1 MRVHYMQLIA
11 YILRQTTGFIHISL
25 KKMDKYQ
32 TVIWSFKRQ
41 QTSPRQPVRK
51 FSATYIS
58 FYLNTKKQAKKPVTS
73 STSIEKLILFLIV

>member
-1 MRVHYMQLIA
+1 MRVSYMQLIA

-32 TVIWSFKRQ
+32 TLIWSFKRQ

-58 FYLNTKKQAKKPVTS
+58 FYLNTKKNRRKNLLHPQRQLRNLS
-73 STSIEKLILFLIV
+73 CF

>member
-1 MRVHYMQLIA
+1 MRVSYMQLIA

-41 QTSPRQPVRK
+41 QSSSRRTMQKFLQPT
-51 FSATYIS
+51 FHFI
-58 FYLNTKKQAKKPVTS
+58 
-73 STSIEKLILFLIV
+73 

>member
-1 MRVHYMQLIA
+1 MRVSYMQLIA

-32 TVIWSFKRQ
+32 TLIWSFKRQ

-51 FSATYIS
+51 FSVTYIS
-58 FYLNTKKQAKKPVTS
+58 FYLNTKKNRRKNLLHPQRQLRNLS
-73 STSIEKLILFLIV
+73 CF

>member
-1 MRVHYMQLIA
+1 MRVSYIQLIA

-32 TVIWSFKRQ
+32 TLIWSFKRQ

-58 FYLNTKKQAKKPVTS
+58 FYLNTKKNRRKNLLHPQRQLRNLS
-73 STSIEKLILFLIV
+73 CF

>member
-1 MRVHYMQLIA
+1 MRVSYMQLIA

-32 TVIWSFKRQ
+32 TVIWSFKHQ

-58 FYLNTKKQAKKPVTS
+58 FYLNTKKNRRKNLLHPQRQLRNLS
-73 STSIEKLILFLIV
+73 CF

>member
-1 MRVHYMQLIA
+1 MQLIA
-11 YILRQTTGFIHISL
+11 YILRQAAGFIHISL

-58 FYLNTKKQAKKPVTS
+58 FYLNTKKTGRKNLLHPQRQLRNLS
-73 STSIEKLILFLIV
+73 CF

>member
-1 MRVHYMQLIA
+1 MQLIA
-11 YILRQTTGFIHISL
+11 YILRRAAGFIHISL

>member
-1 MRVHYMQLIA
+1 MQLIA

>member
-1 MRVHYMQLIA
+1 MRVSYMQLIA
-11 YILRQTTGFIHISL
+11 YILRRAAGFIHISL

-58 FYLNTKKQAKKPVTS
+58 FYLNTKKKQAKKPVTS
-73 STSIEKLILFLIV
+73 STSIEKLILF

>member
-1 MRVHYMQLIA
+1 
-11 YILRQTTGFIHISL
+11 
-25 KKMDKYQ
+25 MDKYQ

-58 FYLNTKKQAKKPVTS
+58 FYLNTKKTGEKTCYILNVKPLF
-73 STSIEKLILFLIV
+73 IGLKLIIFLL